1 MELYPMLRASLD
13 GGEGEGENG
22 SLYLND
28 WVPSLFTW
36 NYLNIVRQLY
46 PQYKIKSLKFKIKK
60 VLQWEKKVEQSLAA
74 VTHNL
79 RILVT

>member
-1 MELYPMLRASLD
+1 MELYPMLPASLD

-28 WVPSLFTW
+28 WVPSLFPW
-36 NYLNIVRQLY
+36 NYLNIVHQLY

-60 VLQWEKKVEQSLAA
+60 ILQWEKKDEQSLAA

>member
-1 MELYPMLRASLD
+1 MLFASLD
-13 GGEGEGENG
+13 GGEGEEENG

-60 VLQWEKKVEQSLAA
+60 ILQWEKKDEQSLAA

-79 RILVT
+79 RILVI

>member
-1 MELYPMLRASLD
+1 MELYSMLCAR
-13 GGEGEGENG
+13 EGEEENG

-36 NYLNIVRQLY
+36 NYLNIVHRLY

-60 VLQWEKKVEQSLAA
+60 ILQWEKKDEQSLAA

-79 RILVT
+79 RILVI